1 MAASPATRRFGYS
14 VAIVINAGLLVVVNN
29 VLAWGWFPWLTDD
42 FEQVLPLISLQ
53 LVAGILINVA
63 YLFYDKARFK
73 SASQILVN
81 LIGLGATVRTLQVFP
96 FDFSA
101 YEFNWAAVARVVL
114 ILGILASTAAIISE
128 VVKLAKSLRT
138 PEAIPQ

>member
-42 FEQVLPLISLQ
+42 LEQVLPLISLQ

-114 ILGILASTAAIISE
+114 VLGVLASTAAIISE
-128 VVKLAKSLRT
+128 VVKLAKSRT
-138 PEAIPQ
+138 PEAVTQ